1 MARSEVYND
10 IKKQALTQKARDD
23 VYGQVKHAAVANDP
37 NYYSRINSA
46 ANNVQDWLS
55 RYNGAFSGL
64 HKYEKE
70 REDKWEPQ
78 YGGEWYDQLQSV
90 ANDYDKIRSDA
101 ERIGFDH
108 QSAFGD
114 IQRQIGRLRKNREY
128 MSQFESDDA
137 YQLNKKQLGWLEQYK
152 DTDHKALYDAASKAK
167 DNQEKAFLENMA
179 AYKRQNWLL
188 NMDIQGVQSNIESLK
203 QERSRLEEE
212 TAYHD
217 WNWQPA
223 YERMTPEEQNAAE
236 KKQQEKKNRIQ
247 EIDRQIWQM
256 ELDQSEA
263 QRVKD
268 ADALYAVSVPEDDR
282 YDPAFREKSRYQG
295 GSNIGWGADERSKRS
310 WFINTQSGEKARSHR
325 RQDDYNG
332 YYKNSYDMMEPA
344 EVALFNYWDN
354 YDQKNG
360 TNKAQEFL
368 DSIQEV
374 LNSRRAAESYE
385 SLKDSTPRKALAYLG
400 TGFQSG
406 VNGIAEG
413 GKKLISG
420 STEYT
425 PASAEQ
431 IAASMLLQDARE
443 NGTKMGSA
451 GKFSPANIFQDEEG
465 GRTWEEFAGQ
475 GLMSIGNMIP
485 SIGAA
490 YAAGGLAGMAGLSA
504 GAGALA
510 SKVAGSTVMGAGIA
524 GNTYTEA
531 INEGY
536 NAKTARTY
544 AYAAAA
550 SEIGTELLL
559 GGVEGMTGVGTDALS
574 EALLKKTDNAIL
586 RAGVRGVTDGF
597 GEALEEGIQAIIEPW
612 MDNVILHKE
621 SVLRGQDVAYSM
633 LAGFATSYA
642 MSGPN
647 IVASEAS
654 TAKTGRDALRSGL
667 NTDTLRAIAE
677 SFNFDTDIHR
687 LAGKI
692 DKNTDAYT
700 IGRLLHEIDS
710 GLTQQNVHDIADQ
723 LVKMNLP
730 RNVAERNAWAI
741 NYVATHED
749 APQELKLALYE
760 NTMLADAVRA
770 IMSDSENVVT
780 KRNQNVRDL
789 YKTEETV
796 KAETGARDAARQR
809 ILNGDAAISNPNRN
823 VLAVVS
829 REGDT
834 MQLKLKDGRTVDS
847 SDATIYRDEAEALL
861 FDTARRM
868 STDVESANLIANGI
882 EGSDLSVEEYVK
894 GISDAYRYGEMA
906 IPQKQLSVGSVT
918 SKLDRDAA
926 AIAYDAGLRK
936 YVQENR
942 GKVPAGHER
951 AEYKGKDAKVY
962 YDRNKKYTAKQKSA
976 INTMKMLRKVVG
988 IDFYTYESQ
997 NVDGN
1002 TVYQKAD
1009 GSWEKAPNGWY
1020 DKQGIHIDIN
1030 AGNNGNGLML
1040 FTLAH
1045 ELTHHIQATAPEKF
1059 DAFAGKV
1066 VEGLASRGIDFETL
1080 VAQQIK
1086 KAADNGRNID
1096 YITAY
1101 EEMVADSME
1110 QILQSGRAL
1119 EKLQQI
1125 MQTDQELGGVIQ
1137 RWAKGIAESIRNVI
1151 DAYRGVSADSDEG
1164 RLVANMKDILP
1175 QLEELY
1181 AEGLAESGKNGAA
1194 GTESAA
1200 KQEKTVTD
1208 ILERKPSRDAEE
1220 LIVKNSLRDLDID
1233 RKFVDYNAQKSRD
1246 EAENKTV
1253 QLLISSGKVIPV
1265 ESHEIKNL
1273 LSHVNWED
1281 ASAARKAIKRI
1292 LKPFLGVT
1300 VEFEYNKKR
1309 AAAYLTK
1316 DGSNHAVAGH
1326 NTLEKAVAL
1335 SEFLSLVKNAEYS
1348 YSCNADHTRVTKGTS
1363 WDYFVAAADVDG
1375 EMIPFVFAVR
1385 SIDSETKS
1393 QIYSIA
1399 TKKESGFSHD
1409 RGVKENLDDALP
1421 NYGYSP
1427 DSTDRVTRISTDVKE
1442 DFGKDEKNSYSVH
1455 SFERSGDL
1463 TEADATSNRTIQ
1475 DVKAVGL
1482 HSDRDQR
1489 TAKENAALE
1498 RENAQLRDAL
1508 QYAKDL
1514 VKLQGKVTDGTVYT
1528 RGSVEAVARQILK
1541 GADIKVDQQTLST
1554 LTKILERTYR
1564 AIGEGSSEMMA
1575 QIDEA
1580 ANWIL
1585 DNKPEGV
1592 PKRDTFAQTILD
1604 DIRKRSISLNAEQK
1618 AEAAYLYGSYGD
1630 YRKGLFGS
1638 ITISD
1643 KSGTSLDQF
1652 WHEMSGIY
1660 PNKFPEDINSSDM
1673 PRALFELVGGLK
1685 DSFEM
1690 LAYDPEEMA
1699 AHALD
1704 DQRFAIYERFTDLVP
1719 IKTVADKNKVR
1730 VDQLKATYRESIRK
1744 IRAEY
1749 RETIADIQAQHKA
1762 GVEAAMQTLNQHQ
1775 AEKQADFADS
1785 YRRQIEDAE
1794 LAGKNTER
1802 MEREFLILAKKFEE
1816 SAPKERDAK
1825 SFDAAL
1831 RDFVRQQKKDSDA
1844 WSKAFVRLSREY
1856 EALGRNADK
1865 LQQKLDQTRATASA
1879 RVESRK
1885 QTAVRNQILDI
1896 HSKLRKMIVNPG
1908 KRVTQ
1913 HAPASLLNA
1922 VAEVCD
1928 LFTQNQM
1935 QAGRRKA
1942 EQYDAKIDSLQ
1953 GKNTKTAQAALDA
1966 ANRQKER
1973 IANTAQKLQNMRLQY
1988 EVLKKGNS
1996 IYYNE
2001 HTEQMLS
2008 EVSALLSGKDI
2019 YEMSSQEL
2027 GLVKNAMKNFYHSIV
2042 KANKIHLESHDAS
2055 LIDTAIQWGR
2065 EINDTNIGYLRKFL
2079 PGVGRHMNWQMSPD
2093 TFFSFLSGYAKNNVG
2108 EKVQRMFQRG
2118 TEREISV
2125 QREYYNLFA
2134 PITENKKNLP
2144 ELRKLLGSPAKGMV
2158 DIGLK
2163 DANGDPV
2170 KLSRGF
2176 ALQLYMLMNQSDSL
2190 EAMVYSGLKIPDQ
2203 RMYYKD
2209 KSRAM
2214 GDTDIQKLYTPGIG
2228 EDGFALL
2235 HEINAAEA
2243 ALARGDFGAM
2253 TEAQMQAHLEDLRLR
2268 RDQMVLGEEYRLS
2281 QIRENLE
2288 KMMTPMERELADK
2301 ASQWYRRSGELMAD
2315 AFEEVHGY
2323 RPTLVDGYVPMHRD
2337 GATIKTDIRESG
2349 DAFNLENSGFLK
2361 ERIQNTNAIVLTD
2374 FFSELAGQRDS
2385 IARYY
2390 GFVQAQA
2397 DFNRLWKIRMPGM
2410 GKSINAMV
2418 AAKYGTGNTRL
2429 GVSGV
2434 EYVENYIKDIGGRSG
2449 QAGIFDFFYGAAA
2462 SSTLSLNPRVAL
2474 SQLASIPT
2482 AAAVVGWKNM
2492 GIGFVKGLETAMSS
2506 QKRAQ
2511 LAQDNVYF
2519 FQRYRGDG
2527 GITEIAD
2534 LQNNGTLWGRIA
2546 KSKVGKAMLNWCQNM
2561 DVFAT
2566 STMWAMAE
2574 EAVKAQGIQKGS
2586 EGYHKAVNDMYTDI
2600 IRKTQPNYT
2609 TTERSDLLRDKRAGT
2624 KILSMYK
2631 TQPNQ
2636 NLNILMQSSGKLAK
2650 MYQDFRSGQNGVTR
2664 ADVKQAA
2671 ADFANASTA
2680 VIIGG
2685 NVMFV
2690 LVRTGVNLAMAQ
2702 VAGYRD
2708 DETGEVTS
2716 EAIRA
2721 GMFKE
2726 FLSSMAGMFTLGGMA
2741 FDAVYSVVSG
2751 DKFYGMSDTSAGMA
2765 ADLWNRSVQLIGKV
2779 ARGEAKF
2786 SDYEALTGEL
2796 LQSVGVP
2803 YKNAK
2808 RFMDAYHHWA
2818 ANIEN
2823 GSLMNYSDAY
2833 TKPSQFRDRALKA
2846 YLDDDEEKLGDVLAI
2861 LYSMSDAPTDR
2872 RIQSDIRSGFR
2883 DSFKEK
2889 FLRGEVAEET
2899 VRAFFTD
2906 VLDADRESIDRMIAS
2921 WRGQMDTGM
2930 TKDELEHRYLK
2941 SEDDA
2946 TSEDYIR
2953 YLMEFQ
2959 GKSRE
2964 EAEKTELRLR
2974 CERDTGYSYDEIKD
2988 AYIGGEISE
2997 SQIEKWMQIYG
3008 GIEDSAKRRKEYDFE
3023 AETGYNWYDRKEA
3036 YISGGISG
3044 EDLKSWIMD
3053 IEGKRSRDA
3062 DAYIDNLD
3070 FEDRYGFGYNRKLEA
3085 YIAGDITSGELK
3097 QILMEK
3103 GRMYEQ
3109 EAERELVAYD
3119 YIKAHPDTQLGIS
3132 AAYSYTRTIANSAYT
3147 LQSCGLTEAQYL
3159 DFAEKKAQCNGT
3171 DLDGDGRR
3179 DSGSVQAQLLPI
3191 IDAMPISE
3199 QQKDTLWYF
3208 CGWSKRTLNK
3218 KAPWKQR

>member
-179 AYKRQNWLL
+179 AYKRQSWLL

-223 YERMTPEEQNAAE
+223 YERMTLEEQNAAE

-247 EIDRQIWQM
+247 EIDRQIRQM
-256 ELDQSEA
+256 ELEQSEA
-263 QRVKD
+263 QRVKN

-295 GSNIGWGADERSKRS
+295 DSNIGWGADERSRRS
-310 WFINTQSGEKARSHR
+310 WFINMQNGENARHR
-325 RQDDYNG
+325 KGYYKQNDHNG
-332 YYKNSYDMMEPA
+332 YSYYKNSYDMMEPA

-374 LNSRRAAESYE
+374 LNSRRAVESYE

-406 VNGIAEG
+406 VNGIVEG

-451 GKFSPANIFQDEEG
+451 GKYSPANIFQDEEG

-485 SIGAA
+485 SISAA
-490 YAAGGLAGMAGLSA
+490 YAVGGLAGMAGLSA

-524 GNTYTEA
+524 GNTYAEA

-612 MDNVILHKE
+612 IDNVILHKE

-677 SFNFDTDIHR
+677 SFNSDTDVHR

-918 SKLDRDAA
+918 SKLDWDAA

-951 AEYKGKDAKVY
+951 AEYKSKDAKVY
-962 YDRNKKYTAKQKSA
+962 YDRNKKYTEKQKSA
-976 INTMKMLRKVVG
+976 ISTMKMLSKVVG
-988 IDFYTYESQ
+988 IDFYTYESK
-997 NVDGN
+997 NVDGK

-1020 DKQGIHIDIN
+1020 DKKGIHIDIN

-1125 MQTDQELGGVIQ
+1125 MQTDQELGSVIR

-1200 KQEKTVTD
+1200 MREKMPSDRGEYFETDKYFERQIDNFENLRNGSYITVGKIKKGSPINAVGIPEGKLYFDVSKILQEMS
-1208 ILERKPSRDAEE
+1208 IRKDAIPKDVMKKIPRV
-1220 LIVKNSLRDLDID
+1220 LDNPIVITEFTD
-1233 RKFVDYNAQKSRD
+1233 RKGKASISVYGELFVGNSPVVVGIVIGKHRNGISVDKVQTVHPNRNFLSQF
-1246 EAENKTV
+1246 TV
-1253 QLLISSGKVIPV
+1253 Q
-1265 ESHEIKNL
+1265 
-1273 LSHVNWED
+1273 
-1281 ASAARKAIKRI
+1281 
-1292 LKPFLGVT
+1292 
-1300 VEFEYNKKR
+1300 
-1309 AAAYLTK
+1309 
-1316 DGSNHAVAGH
+1316 
-1326 NTLEKAVAL
+1326 NTLYINPK
-1335 SEFLSLVKNAEYS
+1335 
-1348 YSCNADHTRVTKGTS
+1348 
-1363 WDYFVAAADVDG
+1363 
-1375 EMIPFVFAVR
+1375 
-1385 SIDSETKS
+1385 
-1393 QIYSIA
+1393 
-1399 TKKESGFSHD
+1399 KKETNTWFQALGAQMPLLGGTKYGFIRMVSQSND
-1409 RGVKENLDDALP
+1409 NVK
-1421 NYGYSP
+1421 
-1427 DSTDRVTRISTDVKE
+1427 K
-1442 DFGKDEKNSYSVH
+1442 F
-1455 SFERSGDL
+1455 
-1463 TEADATSNRTIQ
+1463 
-1475 DVKAVGL
+1475 
-1482 HSDRDQR
+1482 SDRDQR
-1489 TAKENAALE
+1489 TAKENAALK

-1592 PKRDTFAQTILD
+1592 PKRDAFAQTILD

-1618 AEAAYLYGSYGD
+1618 SEAAYLCGSYGD

-1643 KSGTSLDQF
+1643 KANTSLDQF
-1652 WHEMSGIY
+1652 WHEMSSMY

-1690 LAYDPEEMA
+1690 FAYDPKEIA

-1704 DQRFAIYERFTDLVP
+1704 DQRFAIYERFTDLIP
-1719 IKTVADKNKVR
+1719 IKTVADKNKVL
-1730 VDQLKATYRESIRK
+1730 VDKLKAEYRASISK

-1749 RETIADIQAQHKA
+1749 KKTIADIQAQHKA

-1794 LAGKNTER
+1794 LAGKNTEL

-1935 QAGRRKA
+1935 QAGQRKA

-1988 EVLKKGNS
+1988 ETLKKGNS

-2001 HTEQMLS
+2001 HTAQMLS

-2093 TFFSFLSGYAKNNVG
+2093 TFFSFLSGYAKDNVG
-2108 EKVQRMFQRG
+2108 EKVQKMFQRG

-2144 ELRKLLGSPAKGMV
+2144 ELRKLLSSPTKGMV

-2209 KSRAM
+2209 KSKAM

-2243 ALARGDFGAM
+2243 DLAHGDFGSM

-2323 RPTLVDGYVPMHRD
+2323 RPPLVDGYVPMHRD
-2337 GATIKTDIRESG
+2337 GTTIKTDIRENG

-2492 GIGFVKGLETAMSS
+2492 GVGFVKGLETAMSS

-2546 KSKVGKAMLNWCQNM
+2546 KSKAGKAMLNWCQNM

-2650 MYQDFRSGQNGVTR
+2650 MYQDFHNGKNGVTR
-2664 ADVKQAA
+2664 ADVKKAA

-2708 DETGEVTS
+2708 DDTGEVTS

-2726 FLSSMAGMFTLGGMA
+2726 FLSSMAGMFTLGGVL
-2741 FDAVYSVVSG
+2741 FDAVYSVASG

-2833 TKPSQFRDRALKA
+2833 TKPSQFRNRALKA
-2846 YLDDDEEKLGDVLAI
+2846 YLDGDEEKLGDALAI

-2921 WRGQMDTGM
+2921 WRGQVDTGM

-2959 GKSRE
+2959 GKSKE
-2964 EAEKTELRLR
+2964 EAEKAELRLR

-3008 GIEDSAKRRKEYDFE
+3008 GVEDSAKRRKEYDFE

-3036 YISGGISG
+3036 YISGGISR

-3132 AAYSYTRTIANSAYT
+3132 AAYSYTRTIANSSYT